1 MKENLSWNDTA
12 RWCIDTTEADLAN
25 LVPYFT
31 GNGRIGVRVGPLVLD
46 WDGEAKGLL
55 VEDSHDY
62 WGRLNSRLLI
72 TLTRFAYDGGEQLIL
87 PAWNQLQLE
96 IGGVCYREENGRHRF
111 RNRLDMRNGEVS
123 LEDRW
128 EYAEGRT
135 VTIRCRLVV
144 PRSRPC
150 GSWFELELDGLH
162 EAASLK
168 FGLNAA
174 QVVGDYSKL
183 SFSRQNN
190 RLSGSYVGRRQGRE
204 FVQGLS
210 WESSGWSE
218 LGDRLDLENAW
229 ISLAATGP
237 KARLVVAHSVQGSSD
252 GPEPERRVMHDL
264 RALDS
269 FGGRDR
275 TAEES
280 NELWREIWAHGLAF
294 EHKNENWE
302 RLVLANQFHLL
313 ANLDESERYALGPL
327 GVTRPGWHGSQMW
340 DADFW
345 VFRGVL
351 PLWPRLA
358 RSIVGFRKA
367 TLGAA
372 ETNAKKQGFQGAF
385 FPWLCTDEGLDMA
398 SATYRKEIHNNVW
411 IGLAAWEA
419 AQILE
424 DADFLRETSW
434 PILSGVADF
443 FVSRAARD
451 PDGSWHIRGVLP
463 PDESVAEARWSPDG
477 TCDDNVLTN
486 VGVRTILRKAIE
498 AARLVDRHAPP
509 AWGEVAENLVV
520 LPAGPDG
527 VIPEYDGY
535 SGHKIKQ
542 ADTILAF
549 YPLQHESSREALS
562 KTLAYYHD
570 RTDRGGPLMTVQIE
584 ALLTMRLGDR
594 ERGLEHLFKE
604 YSRYVRGPHCIPYE
618 TPSNANSIM
627 LTGIGGMLQALIFG
641 WYGADLDSLE
651 ALPRIGDGWERD
663 EVFDAGDLVYRN
675 A

>member
-1 MKENLSWNDTA
+1 MTRNTPWTDDVI
-12 RWCIDTTEADLAN
+12 WCIKTTEADLPDFR
-25 LVPYFT
+25 PYFT
-31 GNGRIGVRVGPLVLD
+31 GNGRLGVRVGALVLD
-46 WDGEAKGLL
+46 WGGEARELL
-55 VEDSHDY
+55 VEDSHDF

-72 TLTRFAYDGGEQLIL
+72 TLTKFAYDGGEQLIL
-87 PAWNQLQLE
+87 PTWNQLQLE
-96 IGGVCYREENGRHRF
+96 IAGVCYREENGRHRLT
-111 RNRLDMRNGEVS
+111 NTLDMRNGEVT
-123 LEDRW
+123 LEDVW
-128 EYAEGRT
+128 EYGAGRT
-135 VTIRCRLVV
+135 VTVRVRLVV

-150 GSWFELELDGLH
+150 GSWFELELEGLD
-162 EAASLK
+162 ETASVK

-174 QVVGDYSKL
+174 QVAGDYSSL
-183 SFSRQNN
+183 SFARQGDSL
-190 RLSGSYVGRRQGRE
+190 RGSYVGRRQGRA

-210 WESSGWSE
+210 WESSGWDESSE
-218 LGDRLDLENAW
+218 RIGAENAW
-229 ISLAATGP
+229 VSLTSSGP
-237 KARLVVAHSVQGSSD
+237 AARLVVAHSVQGSAD
-252 GPEPERRVMHDL
+252 APEPERRVAHDL
-264 RALDS
+264 RALET
-269 FGGRDR
+269 FGGRER
-275 TAEES
+275 TTGEN
-280 NELWREIWAHGLAF
+280 NELWREIWANGLAF
-294 EHKNENWE
+294 HHANKDWE

-327 GVTRPGWHGSQMW
+327 GLTRPGWHGSQMW

-358 RSIVGFRKA
+358 RSIVGFRKE
-367 TLGAA
+367 TLAA
-372 ETNAKKQGFQGAF
+372 AQANAKKQGFQGAF

-419 AQILE
+419 AQVSA
-424 DADFLRETSW
+424 DADFLGETAW
-434 PILSGVADF
+434 PILSGVAEF
-443 FVSRAARD
+443 FVSRAGRD
-451 PDGSWHIRGVLP
+451 ADGSWHIRGVLP

-486 VGVRTILRKAIE
+486 VGVRTVLRRAAE
-498 AARLVDRHAPP
+498 AAQLVGQPVPP
-509 AWGEVAENLVV
+509 LWIEVAENLLI
-520 LPAGPDG
+520 LPPGKDG
-527 VIPEYDGY
+527 VIPEYAGY
-535 SGHKIKQ
+535 AGHKIKQ

-549 YPLQHESSREALS
+549 YPLQHDPGQDTLQ
-562 KTLAYYHD
+562 KTLDYYHD

-604 YSRYVRGPHCIPYE
+604 YSRYVRGPHRLPFE

-641 WYGADLDSLE
+641 WYGADLDNLE
-651 ALPRIGDGWERD
+651 VIPRIGDGWPAE
-663 EVFDAGDLVYRN
+663 EAFHSENLVCPQ